1 MNVLGERWLL
11 PGVRRPCS
19 GAVCEGTAAPCLLDA
34 SSPCE
39 MSVISTLQVGKLKRE
54 SKDRRSQKPPLTSG
68 FDFSGTEMEAPLLGA
83 VVVGG
88 CLQVQLLVPNT
99 T

>member
-1 MNVLGERWLL
+1 MR
-11 PGVRRPCS
+11 
-19 GAVCEGTAAPCLLDA
+19 EGTAVPCLLDA
-34 SSPCE
+34 SSLCE
-39 MSVISTLQVGKLKRE
+39 MSVISTLQVGKLNRE
-54 SKDRRSQKPPLTSG
+54 SKDQRLQKPPLTSG

-83 VVVGG
+83 LVVGG